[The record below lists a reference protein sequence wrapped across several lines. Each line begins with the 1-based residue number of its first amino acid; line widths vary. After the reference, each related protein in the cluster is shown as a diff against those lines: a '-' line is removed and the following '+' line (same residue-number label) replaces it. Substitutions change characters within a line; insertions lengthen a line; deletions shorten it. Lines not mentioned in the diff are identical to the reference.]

1 MKGKKASEKAGET
14 DSQRCGLGVDFQR
27 SIQKGENKSTVVCVC
42 VYHAH
47 TYTQTCMFLG
57 NTSFFSAD
65 NIFPMFW
72 GLKCSFFGKMSVA
85 EDD

>member
-42 VYHAH
+42 IMH
-47 TYTQTCMFLG
+47 THTHKHVCSWEILL
-57 NTSFFSAD
+57 FFSE
-65 NIFPMFW
+65 ITFS
-72 GLKCSFFGKMSVA
+72 LCFG
-85 EDD
+85 D